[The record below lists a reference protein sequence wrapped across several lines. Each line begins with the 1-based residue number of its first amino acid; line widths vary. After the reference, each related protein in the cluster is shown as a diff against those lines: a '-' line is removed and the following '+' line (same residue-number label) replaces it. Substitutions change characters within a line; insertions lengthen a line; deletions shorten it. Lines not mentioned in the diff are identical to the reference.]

1 MPLISPGT
9 YFMQGNEACALGAV
23 AAGCR
28 FFAFYPITPAGEIAE
43 KMSHLLP
50 KARGV
55 FIQMEDEIAAIG
67 SVIGASWTG
76 LKAMTATSGPGF
88 SLMQE
93 NIGYAVMT
101 ETPCVI
107 VDVQRAG
114 PSTGIVSA
122 PMQGDVVQARHGS
135 HGEYEIIALAPS
147 SAQEM
152 FDITIRAFNLAE
164 QYRTPVIVLADET
177 VGHMREEVNIPEEGT
192 VKIVNRKIPSSP
204 EEASRAFLSPSVAP
218 MPKFGMGFSAHVTGS
233 SHDEYGKR
241 QASAPEAIDKIV
253 RTISEKIRAHT
264 AEISTIEEMMLDDA
278 DIALVAYGSC
288 ARTAEY
294 VVKQARQRGVRA
306 GLLRLI
312 GLWPFPGE
320 IVQEALKPVHR
331 VVVLENNLGQI
342 LPEVQRV
349 AAEGS
354 EVVFLPPETI
364 ATLHRPAYVLEH
376 VMEATR

>member
-1 MPLISPGT
+1 
-9 YFMQGNEACALGAV
+9 MQGNEACALGAV

-28 FFAFYPITPAGEIAE
+28 FFAFYPSTPAGEIAE
-43 KMSHLLP
+43 KMSQLLP

-55 FIQMEDEIAAIG
+55 YIQMEDEIAAIG

-122 PMQGDVVQARHGS
+122 PMQGDVIQARHGS

-152 FDITIRAFNLAE
+152 FEMTVRAFNLAE

-177 VGHMREEVNIPEEGT
+177 VAHMREEVVIPDERSLT
-192 VKIVNRKIPSSP
+192 IINRKVPSSR
-204 EEASRAFLSPSVAP
+204 EEASKAFLSAWVAP
-218 MPKFGMGFSAHVTGS
+218 MPIFGRGFAAHVTGS
-233 SHDEYGKR
+233 SHDEYGMR
-241 QASAPEAIDKIV
+241 EASAPEAIDKIV
-253 RTISEKIRAHT
+253 RTINAKIVPHT
-264 AEISTIEEMMLDDA
+264 REISPVEKNMLEDA
-278 DIALVAYGSC
+278 DTALVAYGSC
-288 ARTAEY
+288 ARTAEH
-294 VVKQARQRGVRA
+294 VVKQARQKGLKV
-306 GLLRLI
+306 GLLRLMGI
-312 GLWPFPGE
+312 WPFPHE
-320 IVQEALKPVHR
+320 AVKEALKSARR
-331 VVVLENNLGQI
+331 VIVLENNLGQ
-342 LPEVQRV
+342 LFPEIERL
-349 AAEGS
+349 APERAET
-354 EVVFLPPETI
+354 VFLPPEI
-364 ATLHRPAYVLEH
+364 IGTLHRPAYVFDQVAKE
-376 VMEATR
+376 VG

>member
-1 MPLISPGT
+1 MLIEPGT

-43 KMSHLLP
+43 KMSQLLP
-50 KARGV
+50 RARGV
-55 FIQMEDEIAAIG
+55 YIQMEDEIAAIG

-135 HGEYEIIALAPS
+135 HGEYDIIALAPS

-152 FDITIRAFNLAE
+152 FDLTIRAFNLAE

-177 VGHMREEVNIPEEGT
+177 VGHMREEVIIPEEDSLT
-192 VKIVNRKIPSSP
+192 ITNRKASSNA
-204 EEASRAFLSPSVAP
+204 EEAALGFLSPSVAP
-218 MPKFGMGFSAHVTGS
+218 MPIFGKGFAAHVTGS
-233 SHDEYGKR
+233 SHDEHGMR

-253 RTISEKIRAHT
+253 RTINQKIASHTGQISSIEKV
-264 AEISTIEEMMLDDA
+264 MMEDA

-294 VVKQARQRGVRA
+294 VVRKARKKGIRVGLVRP
-306 GLLRLI
+306 I
-312 GLWPFPGE
+312 GLWPFPARDME
-320 IVQEALKPVHR
+320 EALKLVKR
-331 VVVLENNLGQI
+331 VIVLENNLGQLFPEIERAVPDDAEAIFLAPEI
-342 LPEVQRV
+342 L
-349 AAEGS
+349 
-354 EVVFLPPETI
+354 
-364 ATLHRPAYVLEH
+364 ATLHRPDYVMKH
-376 VMEATR
+376 VTQEAR

>member
-1 MPLISPGT
+1 MRPGT

-43 KMSHLLP
+43 KMSELLP

-55 FIQMEDEIAAIG
+55 YIQMEDEIAAIG

-76 LKAMTATSGPGF
+76 RKAMTATSGPGF

-107 VDVQRAG
+107 VDIQRAG

-152 FDITIRAFNLAE
+152 FDMTIRAFNLAE

-177 VGHMREEVNIPEEGT
+177 VAHMREEVLIPEAGSF
-192 VKIVNRKIPSSP
+192 KIVNRKFPSSA
-204 EEASRAFLSPSVAP
+204 EEASHAFLNASVAP
-218 MPKFGMGFSAHVTGS
+218 MPVFGNGFSAHVTGS
-233 SHDEYGKR
+233 SHDEFGKR

-253 RTISEKIRAHT
+253 RTIVAKIKPHAAQMSE
-264 AEISTIEEMMLDDA
+264 IEKVMLDDA
-278 DIALVAYGSC
+278 DTVLVAYGSC

-294 VVKQARQRGVRA
+294 VMKQARNKGVRV
-306 GLLRLI
+306 GLLRLKGI
-312 GLWPFPGE
+312 WPFPGE
-320 IVQEALKPVHR
+320 AVEEALGSVRR
-331 VVVLENNLGQI
+331 VIVLENNLGQVF
-342 LPEVQRV
+342 PEIERLTTGETK
-349 AAEGS
+349 A
-354 EVVFLPPETI
+354 VFLPPETL
-364 ATLHRPAYVLEH
+364 ATMHRPDYVLQH
-376 VMEATR
+376 VMEAT

>member
-1 MPLISPGT
+1 
-9 YFMQGNEACALGAV
+9 MQGNEACALGAV

-43 KMSHLLP
+43 KMSQLLP

-55 FIQMEDEIAAIG
+55 YIQMEDEIAAIG

-76 LKAMTATSGPGF
+76 LKTMTATSGPGF

-164 QYRTPVIVLADET
+164 QYRSPVIVLADET
-177 VGHMREEVNIPEEGT
+177 VGHMREEVIIPEENLIN
-192 VKIVNRKIPSSP
+192 IVNRRTPSSAA
-204 EEASRAFLSPSVAP
+204 EASRAFLSPSVAP
-218 MPKFGMGFSAHVTGS
+218 MPIFGKGFSAHVTGS

-264 AEISTIEEMMLDDA
+264 AEISTVQKLMLDDA
-278 DIALVAYGSC
+278 DVVLVAYGSC

-294 VVKQARQRGVRA
+294 VVKQARERGVHA

-312 GLWPFPGE
+312 GLWPFPGKT
-320 IVQEALKPVHR
+320 VQAALKSVGR
-331 VVVLENNLGQI
+331 VIVLENNLGQI
-342 LPEVQRV
+342 FPEVERV
-349 AAEGS
+349 IAGGS
-354 EVVFLPPETI
+354 EAVFLPPETI
-364 ATLHRPAYVLEH
+364 GTLHRPAYVLEH
-376 VMEATR
+376 VMEAAS

>member
-1 MPLISPGT
+1 
-9 YFMQGNEACALGAV
+9 MQGNEACALGAV

-43 KMSHLLP
+43 KMSKLLP
-50 KARGV
+50 KARGIY
-55 FIQMEDEIAAIG
+55 IQMEDEIASIG

-122 PMQGDVVQARHGS
+122 PMQGDVIQARHGS

-152 FDITIRAFNLAE
+152 FEMTVRAFNLAE
-164 QYRTPVIVLADET
+164 QYRTPVIMLADET
-177 VGHMREEVNIPEEGT
+177 VAHMREEVVIPSEGSLT
-192 VKIVNRKIPSSP
+192 IVNRKVPLNR
-204 EEASRAFLSPSVAP
+204 EEASKAFLSASVAP
-218 MPKFGMGFSAHVTGS
+218 MPLFGRGFAVHVTGS
-233 SHDEYGKR
+233 SHDEYGMRK
-241 QASAPEAIDKIV
+241 ASAPEAIDKIV
-253 RTISEKIRAHT
+253 RTINAKIAPHAREISSIEKI
-264 AEISTIEEMMLDDA
+264 MLDDA
-278 DIALVAYGSC
+278 DIILVAYGSC

-294 VVKQARQRGVRA
+294 VVKQARQKGMRV
-306 GLLRLI
+306 GLLRLMGI
-312 GLWPFPGE
+312 WPFPHEG
-320 IVQEALKPVHR
+320 VREALKSSRR
-331 VVVLENNLGQI
+331 VVVLENNLGQ
-342 LPEVQRV
+342 LFPEIERL
-349 AAEGS
+349 APDDAET
-354 EVVFLPPETI
+354 VFLPPEI
-364 ATLHRPAYVLEH
+364 IGTLHRPAYVLDQIAKG
-376 VMEATR
+376 VG

>member
-1 MPLISPGT
+1 MRPGT

-43 KMSHLLP
+43 KMSELLP

-55 FIQMEDEIAAIG
+55 YIQMEDEIAAIG
-67 SVIGASWTG
+67 SIIGASWTG
-76 LKAMTATSGPGF
+76 RKTMTATSGPGF

-152 FDITIRAFNLAE
+152 FDMTIRAFNLAE

-177 VGHMREEVNIPEEGT
+177 VAHMREEVLIPEEGSF
-192 VKIVNRKIPSSP
+192 KIVNRKVPSSV
-204 EEASRAFLSPSVAP
+204 EEASHAFLNASVAP
-218 MPKFGMGFSAHVTGS
+218 MPVFGNGFSAHVTGS
-233 SHDEYGKR
+233 SHDEFGKR
-241 QASAPEAIDKIV
+241 QASAPEAIDNII
-253 RTISEKIRAHT
+253 RTIVAKIKPHT
-264 AEISTIEEMMLDDA
+264 AEISEIEKVMLDDA
-278 DIALVAYGSC
+278 DTVLVAYGSC

-294 VVKQARQRGVRA
+294 VMKQARNKGARV
-306 GLLRLI
+306 GLLRLKGI
-312 GLWPFPGE
+312 WPFPE
-320 IVQEALKPVHR
+320 EAVGKALEPVRR
-331 VVVLENNLGQI
+331 VIVLENNLGQVF
-342 LPEVQRV
+342 PEIERV
-349 AAEGS
+349 TTGETKSA
-354 EVVFLPPETI
+354 FLPPETL
-364 ATLHRPAYVLEH
+364 ATMHRPDYVLQH
-376 VMEATR
+376 VMEAA

>member
-1 MPLISPGT
+1 MRPGT
-9 YFMQGNEACALGAV
+9 YFMQGNEACSLGAV

-43 KMSHLLP
+43 KMSELLP
-50 KARGV
+50 KVRGV
-55 FIQMEDEIAAIG
+55 YIQMEDEIAAIG

-76 LKAMTATSGPGF
+76 LKTMTATSGPGF

-152 FDITIRAFNLAE
+152 FSMTIRAFNLSE

-177 VGHMREEVNIPEEGT
+177 VAHMREEVLIPEEST
-192 VKIVNRKIPSSP
+192 LKIVNRKLPSSA
-204 EEASRAFLSPSVAP
+204 EEASRAFLNASVAP
-218 MPKFGMGFSAHVTGS
+218 MPVFGKGFSAHVTGS

-241 QASAPEAIDKIV
+241 QASAPEAIDKII
-253 RTISEKIRAHT
+253 RTIGAKIKPHT
-264 AEISTIEEMMLDDA
+264 AEISEIEKVTLDDA
-278 DIALVAYGSC
+278 DVVLVAYGSC

-294 VVKQARQRGVRA
+294 VVKQARSKGVHV
-306 GLLRLI
+306 GLLRLKGI
-312 GLWPFPGE
+312 WPFPAE
-320 IVQEALKPVHR
+320 TVEEALKSVHH
-331 VVVLENNLGQI
+331 VIVLENNMGQI
-342 LPEVQRV
+342 FPEIERV
-349 AAEGS
+349 TTGEAEA
-354 EVVFLPPETI
+354 VFLPPETL
-364 ATLHRPAYVLEH
+364 ATLHRPAYVLQH
-376 VMEATR
+376 VMEVA

>member
-1 MPLISPGT
+1 
-9 YFMQGNEACALGAV
+9 
-23 AAGCR
+23 
-28 FFAFYPITPAGEIAE
+28 
-43 KMSHLLP
+43 MSQLLP

-55 FIQMEDEIAAIG
+55 YIQMEDEIAAIG
-67 SVIGASWTG
+67 SVIGASWTS

-101 ETPCVI
+101 ETPCII

-122 PMQGDVVQARHGS
+122 PMQGDVVQARRGS

-164 QYRTPVIVLADET
+164 QFRTPVIVLADET
-177 VGHMREEVNIPEEGT
+177 VGHMREEVIIPEEST
-192 VKIVNRKIPSSP
+192 IKIVNRRIPSGAA
-204 EEASRAFLSPSVAP
+204 EASRGFLSPSVAP
-218 MPKFGMGFSAHVTGS
+218 MPMFGMGFSAHVTGS

-241 QASAPEAIDKIV
+241 RASAPEAIDKIV
-253 RTISEKIRAHT
+253 RTISDKIRRHI
-264 AEISTIEEMMLDDA
+264 AEISTIEKVMLDDA
-278 DIALVAYGSC
+278 DVAMVAYGSC

-294 VVKQARQRGVRA
+294 VVKQAREKGVRA
-306 GLLRLI
+306 GLLRLV

-320 IVQEALKPVHR
+320 MVQEALRPVRR
-331 VVVLENNLGQI
+331 VIVLENNLGQI
-342 LPEVQRV
+342 FPEVERV
-349 AAEGS
+349 TAEGS
-354 EVVFLPPETI
+354 EAIFLPPETI

-376 VMEATR
+376 VTEAAR

>member
-1 MPLISPGT
+1 
-9 YFMQGNEACALGAV
+9 MQGNEACALGAV

-50 KARGV
+50 KVRGV
-55 FIQMEDEIAAIG
+55 YIQMEDEIASIG

-122 PMQGDVVQARHGS
+122 PMQGDVAQARHGS

-152 FDITIRAFNLAE
+152 FDLTIRAFNLSE
-164 QYRTPVIVLADET
+164 QFRTPVIVLADET
-177 VGHMREEVNIPEEGT
+177 VGHMREEVIIPEKRSLT
-192 VKIVNRKIPSSP
+192 IVNRKVPSSS
-204 EEASRAFLSPSVAP
+204 EEASRSFLSPSVAP
-218 MPKFGMGFSAHVTGS
+218 MPALGTGFSVHVTGS
-233 SHDEYGKR
+233 AHDEYGKR
-241 QASAPEAIDKIV
+241 VSGSPDAIDRIV
-253 RTISEKIRAHT
+253 RTISEKIQVHT
-264 AEISTIEEMMLDDA
+264 EKISNFEMVMLDDA

-288 ARTAEY
+288 SRTAEF
-294 VVKQARQRGVRA
+294 VVKRAHEKGVHL

-312 GLWPFPGE
+312 ELWPFPRKG
-320 IVQEALKPVHR
+320 VQEALKHVEKI
-331 VVVLENNLGQI
+331 VVLENNLGQV
-342 LPEVQRV
+342 LPEIER
-349 AAEGS
+349 AMAGHAEIT
-354 EVVFLPPETI
+354 FLPPETI
-364 ATLHRPAYVLEH
+364 GTLHRPDYVLEH
-376 VMEATR
+376 VMKVAM

>member
-1 MPLISPGT
+1 
-9 YFMQGNEACALGAV
+9 MQGNEACALGAV

-43 KMSHLLP
+43 KMARVLP

-55 FIQMEDEIAAIG
+55 YIQMEDEIAAIG
-67 SVIGASWTG
+67 SIIGASWTG

-101 ETPCVI
+101 EAPCVI

-135 HGEYEIIALAPS
+135 HGEYDIIALAPS

-164 QYRTPVIVLADET
+164 EYRTPVIVLADET
-177 VGHMREEVNIPEEGT
+177 VAHMREEVVIPEEGSLT
-192 VKIVNRKIPSSP
+192 IINRKIPSST
-204 EEASRAFLSPSVAP
+204 EEASRGFLSPSVAP
-218 MPKFGMGFSAHVTGS
+218 MPIFGMGFAAHVTGS

-253 RTISEKIRAHT
+253 RTINEKIRPHT
-264 AEISTIEEMMLDDA
+264 REISTIEKVMLDDA
-278 DIALVAYGSC
+278 DIVVVAYGSC
-288 ARTAEY
+288 ARTAEH
-294 VVKQARQRGVRA
+294 VVKEARDRGVRV
-306 GLLRLI
+306 GLLRPI
-312 GLWPFPGE
+312 GLWPFPAE
-320 IVQEALKPVHR
+320 AMQEALKRARR
-331 VVVLENNLGQI
+331 VIVLENNLGQ
-342 LPEVQRV
+342 LFPEVERIV
-349 AAEGS
+349 PESAETM
-354 EVVFLPPETI
+354 FLPPQ
-364 ATLHRPAYVLEH
+364 TLGTLPRPDYVLGH
-376 VMEATR
+376 VMTEAS

>member
-1 MPLISPGT
+1 
-9 YFMQGNEACALGAV
+9 MQGNEACALGAV
-23 AAGCR
+23 AGGCR

-43 KMSHLLP
+43 KMSQLLP
-50 KARGV
+50 RTRGV
-55 FIQMEDEIAAIG
+55 YIQMEDEIAAIG

-152 FDITIRAFNLAE
+152 FDLTIRAFNLAE

-177 VGHMREEVNIPEEGT
+177 VAHMREEVIIPQEDSLT
-192 VKIVNRKIPSSP
+192 ILSRKVSSNA
-204 EEASRAFLSPSVAP
+204 EDAARGFLSPSVAP
-218 MPKFGMGFSAHVTGS
+218 MPIFGKGFAAHVTGS
-233 SHDEYGKR
+233 SHDEYGMR

-253 RTISEKIRAHT
+253 RTINQKIVPHTDQISSIEKI
-264 AEISTIEEMMLDDA
+264 MLDDA
-278 DIALVAYGSC
+278 DVALVAYGSC

-294 VVKQARQRGVRA
+294 VVKHARKQGIKV
-306 GLLRLI
+306 GLLRPI
-312 GLWPFPGE
+312 GLWPFPAEG
-320 IVQEALKPVHR
+320 VREALKSVKR
-331 VVVLENNLGQI
+331 VIVLENNLGQLFPEIERAVPSNAETTFLAPEI
-342 LPEVQRV
+342 L
-349 AAEGS
+349 
-354 EVVFLPPETI
+354 
-364 ATLHRPAYVLEH
+364 ATLHRPDYVMKH
-376 VMEATR
+376 VRGEAH

>member
-1 MPLISPGT
+1 
-9 YFMQGNEACALGAV
+9 MQGNEACALGAV

-43 KMSHLLP
+43 KMSELLP
-50 KARGV
+50 RAHGV
-55 FIQMEDEIAAIG
+55 YIQMEDEIASIG

-76 LKAMTATSGPGF
+76 VKAMTATSGPGF

-122 PMQGDVVQARHGS
+122 PMQGDVIQARHGS

-152 FDITIRAFNLAE
+152 FDATIRAFNLSE

-177 VGHMREEVNIPEEGT
+177 VGHMREEVVIPEEGSI
-192 VKIVNRKIPSSP
+192 KIVNRRLPSGM
-204 EEASRAFLSPSVAP
+204 EEASKGFLSASVAP
-218 MPKFGMGFSAHVTGS
+218 MPIFGRGFSAHVTGS

-241 QASAPEAIDKIV
+241 EASAPEAMDKIV
-253 RTISEKIRAHT
+253 RTISEKIKAHT
-264 AEISTIEEMMLDDA
+264 DEISETEEVQLEDA
-278 DIALVAYGSC
+278 DTALVAYGSC
-288 ARTAEY
+288 ARTAQH
-294 VVKQARQRGVRA
+294 VVKQARQRGARV
-306 GLLRLI
+306 GLLRLV
-312 GLWPFPGE
+312 GLWPFPE
-320 IVQEALKPVHR
+320 KRIRQALGR
-331 VVVLENNLGQI
+331 VRRVIVLENNLGQ
-342 LPEVQRV
+342 LYPEIERT
-349 AAEGS
+349 APEGADTL
-354 EVVFLPPETI
+354 FLPPETI
-364 ATLHRPAYVLEH
+364 ATLHRPTYVLEH
-376 VMEATR
+376 VMRGVK

>member
-1 MPLISPGT
+1 MRPGT

-43 KMSHLLP
+43 KMSELLP
-50 KARGV
+50 RARGTY
-55 FIQMEDEIAAIG
+55 IQMEDEIAAIG
-67 SVIGASWTG
+67 SIIGASWTG
-76 LKAMTATSGPGF
+76 RKTMTATSGPGF

-152 FDITIRAFNLAE
+152 FDMTIRAFNLAE

-177 VGHMREEVNIPEEGT
+177 VAHMREEVLIPEEGSF
-192 VKIVNRKIPSSP
+192 KIVNRKLPSNA
-204 EEASRAFLSPSVAP
+204 EEASRAFLSASVAP
-218 MPKFGMGFSAHVTGS
+218 MPVFGNGFSAHVTGS
-233 SHDEYGKR
+233 SHDEFGKR
-241 QASAPEAIDKIV
+241 QASAPEAIDKII
-253 RTISEKIRAHT
+253 RTIVAKIKPHT
-264 AEISTIEEMMLDDA
+264 AEISEIEKVMLDDA
-278 DIALVAYGSC
+278 DTVLVAYGSC

-294 VVKQARQRGVRA
+294 VMKQARNKGVRV
-306 GLLRLI
+306 GLLRLKGI
-312 GLWPFPGE
+312 WPFPGE
-320 IVQEALKPVHR
+320 AVGEALESVRR
-331 VVVLENNLGQI
+331 VIVLENNLGQI
-342 LPEVQRV
+342 FPEIERLTTGETK
-349 AAEGS
+349 A
-354 EVVFLPPETI
+354 VFLPPETL
-364 ATLHRPAYVLEH
+364 ATMHRPDYVLQH
-376 VMEATR
+376 VMEVT

>member
-1 MPLISPGT
+1 
-9 YFMQGNEACALGAV
+9 MQGNEACALGAV

-43 KMSHLLP
+43 KMSQLLP
-50 KARGV
+50 RARGV
-55 FIQMEDEIAAIG
+55 YIQMEDEIAAIG

-152 FDITIRAFNLAE
+152 FDLTIRAFNLAE

-177 VGHMREEVNIPEEGT
+177 VGHMREEVIIPQE
-192 VKIVNRKIPSSP
+192 SSP
-204 EEASRAFLSPSVAP
+204 RIINRRVSSNPDEAAHGFLSPSVAP
-218 MPKFGMGFSAHVTGS
+218 MPIFGKGFAAHVTGS
-233 SHDEYGKR
+233 SHDERGMR
-241 QASAPEAIDKIV
+241 QASDPEAIDKIV
-253 RTISEKIRAHT
+253 RTINEKIVPHT
-264 AEISTIEEMMLDDA
+264 DQISSIEKVMLDDA

-294 VVKQARQRGVRA
+294 VVKQARKRGIRV
-306 GLLRLI
+306 GLLRPI
-312 GLWPFPGE
+312 GLWPFPARGMKD
-320 IVQEALKPVHR
+320 ALKSLTR
-331 VVVLENNLGQI
+331 VIVLENNLGQ
-342 LPEVQRV
+342 LFPEVERV
-349 AAEGS
+349 APDDANTT
-354 EVVFLPPETI
+354 FLAPETL
-364 ATLHRPAYVLEH
+364 ATLHRPDYVLKH
-376 VMEATR
+376 MTGEAR

>member
-1 MPLISPGT
+1 
-9 YFMQGNEACALGAV
+9 MQGNEACALGAV

-43 KMSHLLP
+43 KMSQLLP
-50 KARGV
+50 RARGV
-55 FIQMEDEIAAIG
+55 YIQMEDEIAAIG

-135 HGEYEIIALAPS
+135 HGEYDIIALAPS

-152 FDITIRAFNLAE
+152 FDVSIRAFNLAE
-164 QYRTPVIVLADET
+164 QYRTPVIVLANET
-177 VGHMREEVNIPEEGT
+177 VAHMREEVFIPEEGSLT
-192 VKIVNRKIPSSP
+192 IINRRIPSNR

-218 MPKFGMGFSAHVTGS
+218 MPVFGTGFSAHVTGS

-241 QASAPEAIDKIV
+241 EASAPEAIDKIV
-253 RTISEKIRAHT
+253 RTISKKIGAHT
-264 AEISTIEEMMLDDA
+264 EGISQIEKVMLDDA
-278 DIALVAYGSC
+278 DIAIVAYGSC

-294 VVKQARQRGVRA
+294 VVKRGRESGIRV
-306 GLLRLI
+306 GMLRLI
-312 GLWPFPGE
+312 GLWPFPAKS
-320 IVQEALKPVHR
+320 VQESLKSVRR
-331 VVVLENNLGQI
+331 VIVLENNLGQVF
-342 LPEVQRV
+342 PEVERSTIGD
-349 AAEGS
+349 AEAM
-354 EVVFLPPETI
+354 FLPPETI
-364 ATLHRPAYVLEH
+364 GTLHRPAYVLQH
-376 VMEATR
+376 VVEAAK

>member
-1 MPLISPGT
+1 
-9 YFMQGNEACALGAV
+9 MQGNEACALGAV

-43 KMSHLLP
+43 KMSQLLP
-50 KARGV
+50 KVRGV
-55 FIQMEDEIAAIG
+55 YIQMEDEIAAIG

-122 PMQGDVVQARHGS
+122 PMQGDVIQARRGS
-135 HGEYEIIALAPS
+135 HGEYEIIALVPS

-152 FDITIRAFNLAE
+152 FDVTIRAFDLSE
-164 QYRTPVIVLADET
+164 KYRTPVIVLADEI
-177 VGHMREEVNIPEEGT
+177 VAHMREEVLIPEESSLA
-192 VKIVNRKIPSSP
+192 IINRKVPSNR
-204 EEASRAFLSPSVAP
+204 EEASKGFLSTSVAP
-218 MPKFGMGFSAHVTGS
+218 MPVFGMGFSAHVTGS
-233 SHDEYGKR
+233 SHDEYGRR

-253 RTISEKIRAHT
+253 RTISEKIRRHT
-264 AEISTIEEMMLDDA
+264 TEISEIEKLNLDDA

-294 VVKQARQRGVRA
+294 VVKQGREKGVRV

-312 GLWPFPGE
+312 GLWPFPRKR
-320 IVQEALKPVHR
+320 VQEALESVDR
-331 VVVLENNLGQI
+331 VIVLENNLGQVF
-342 LPEVQRV
+342 PEVER
-349 AAEGS
+349 ATTGDTETF
-354 EVVFLPPETI
+354 FLPPETI
-364 ATLHRPAYVLEH
+364 GTLHRPAYVLEH
-376 VMEATR
+376 VMEAAR